1 MKYNLVKHNLVSK
14 NKISVEC
21 VHEQKSK
28 IVNSYYRGDLCHSR
42 QKYLDIEKHW
52 EHEAAQYVV

>member
-1 MKYNLVKHNLVSK
+1 MTTQCSK